1 MDFCIQTLTHLT
13 RKILLCKTP
22 NNEFSRECQKKI
34 LKTNKPKD
42 LIKKETPTQVC
53 SSKFYEIFEN
63 IFFTERIFSGRLFQ
77 KLGSNNLHHM

>member
-1 MDFCIQTLTHLT
+1 MS
-13 RKILLCKTP
+13 KENP
-22 NNEFSRECQKKI
+22 I